1 MNEENTGGNPTE
13 QDVSE
18 DAAQNAVFD
27 GSSDSFFDD
36 LDNDVNGIIKDDDT
50 STEAT
55 HQVSGTEQAT
65 HSIPNDGSDSVE
77 MDDNGS
83 ESWQKRYSDSSREAV
98 KLKAELNEL
107 SPFVPVL
114 EAMKKDSGLVDH
126 VRDYLVNGGKPAET
140 IQEQLNLKEDFVF
153 DQHEAMTD
161 PTSDSAKVMNAHVD
175 GVVQNRVDSIIDTE
189 KQRAAEIQDN
199 KNRQSEE
206 EVFKQKHNMSDEAFK
221 AFKDKASKHT
231 MTLDDINYLVNRDKA
246 TANVAQNTKQD
257 MLNQMKNVRN
267 MPTSAS
273 GANSQGK
280 TNSVDRDVFDNIL
293 GVQQG
298 VDNLFG

>member
-1 MNEENTGGNPTE
+1 MNEENTGSNPTE

-18 DAAQNAVFD
+18 KTAESAVFD

-36 LDNDVNGIIKDDDT
+36 LDNDVNGLIKDDDT

-65 HSIPNDGSDSVE
+65 HTVPSDGSNNVE

-107 SPFVPVL
+107 QPFVPVL

-126 VRDYLVNGGKPAET
+126 VRSYLVNGGTPAKGIKEK
-140 IQEQLNLKEDFVF
+140 LGLSEDFIF
-153 DQHEAMTD
+153 DA
-161 PTSDSAKVMNAHVD
+161 SDAFENVDSESAKLMNAHVD
-175 GVVQNRVDSIIDTE
+175 QLVQKRVGQMVQHE
-189 KQRAAEIQDN
+189 Q
-199 KNRQSEE
+199 KNAQKVRHQA
-206 EVFKQKHNMSDEAFK
+206 QKHAEQK
-221 AFKDKASKHT
+221 AFKEKRN
-231 MTLDDINYLVNRDKA
+231 MTDEQFTEFVSAAKQRTLSLDDVDYLLNRDQA
-246 TANVAQNTKQD
+246 AANVAQSTKKE
-257 MLNQMKNVRN
+257 MLDQMKNVRN

-273 GANSQGK
+273 GANNQDDKSEDD
-280 TNSVDRDVFDNIL
+280 SVFGRLLGLDNEL
-293 GVQQG
+293 
-298 VDNLFG
+298 DNLFG

>member
-1 MNEENTGGNPTE
+1 MNEENTGGNPTD

-55 HQVSGTEQAT
+55 HQTSGTEQAT
-65 HSIPNDGSDSVE
+65 HSMSDDGSNNVG
-77 MDDNGS
+77 MLDDDGS

-126 VRDYLVNGGKPAET
+126 VRSYLVNGGTPSKT
-140 IQEQLNLKEDFVF
+140 IKENLGLGEDFIF
-153 DQHEAMTD
+153 D
-161 PTSDSAKVMNAHVD
+161 PSDAFENADSESAKLMNAHVD
-175 GVVQNRVDSIIDTE
+175 QLVQKRVGQIVQHEQKNAQDHRHKAQ
-189 KQRAAEIQDN
+189 KQAEQ
-199 KNRQSEE
+199 
-206 EVFKQKHNMSDEAFK
+206 K
-221 AFKDKASKHT
+221 AFKEKRN
-231 MTLDDINYLVNRDKA
+231 MTDDQFTEFVAAAKQRTLSLDDVDYLLNRDKA
-246 TANVAQNTKQD
+246 AANVAQSTKKD
-257 MLNQMKNVRN
+257 MLDQMKSVRN

-273 GANSQGK
+273 GANNQGDRSEDD
-280 TNSVDRDVFDNIL
+280 SVFGRLLGLDNEL
-293 GVQQG
+293 
-298 VDNLFG
+298 DNLFG